1 MSKSLSVKVE
11 TKKVIAALEATLIK
25 KQDAYEKQD
34 EAKAKYDKEVE
45 KYNLAVMKLVK
56 SSKGKIISAHKH
68 GWHRSKNGVITISA
82 EIEFP
87 KTALP
92 VEPKEPNDIHEYTH
106 KREVEEIQG
115 AIRILKMSDQE
126 YVNASTMKSVSQYL

>member
-11 TKKVIAALEATLIK
+11 TKKVIAALEATLTK

-56 SSKGKIISAHKH
+56 GGKGKITSAHKH
-68 GWHRSKNGVITISA
+68 GWHRSQNGIITISA

-92 VEPKEPNDIHEYTH
+92 VEPKEPNDIHEFTH
-106 KREVEEIQG
+106 KREVEEISG

>member
-34 EAKAKYDKEVE
+34 EAKAKYDKEAE
-45 KYNLAVMKLVK
+45 KYQLAVMKLVR
-56 SSKGKIISAHKH
+56 SNKGKIISASKH
-68 GWHRSKNGVITISA
+68 GWHRNRNGAVIISA

-87 KTALP
+87 KTSLP
-92 VEPKEPNDIHEYTH
+92 AEPKEPNDIHDYTH

-115 AIRILKMSDQE
+115 AVRILKMSDQE

>member
-56 SSKGKIISAHKH
+56 GGKGKITSASKH
-68 GWHRSKNGVITISA
+68 GWHRSQNGIVTISA

-87 KTALP
+87 KTSLP
-92 VEPKEPNDIHEYTH
+92 AEPKEPNDIHDYTH

-115 AIRILKMSDQE
+115 AVRILKMSDQE

>member
-11 TKKVIAALEATLIK
+11 TKKVIAALEATLAK

-45 KYNLAVMKLVK
+45 KYNLALMKLVK
-56 SSKGKIISAHKH
+56 SGKGKITSCSKH
-68 GWHRSKNGVITISA
+68 GWHRSRDGTVTVSA
-82 EIEFP
+82 EVVFP
-87 KTALP
+87 KTAMP
-92 VEPKEPNDIHEYTH
+92 VEPNEPNDIHEFTH

-115 AIRILKMSDQE
+115 AVRILKMSDQE

>member
-11 TKKVIAALEATLIK
+11 TKKIISALEATLAK

-56 SSKGKIISAHKH
+56 GGKGKITSVSHH
-68 GWHRSKNGVITISA
+68 NWQRSTDGIVTINA
-82 EIEFP
+82 EVRFL

-92 VEPKEPNDIHEYTH
+92 VQPKEPEDIHEYTH
-106 KREVEEIQG
+106 KNQVEEIQG